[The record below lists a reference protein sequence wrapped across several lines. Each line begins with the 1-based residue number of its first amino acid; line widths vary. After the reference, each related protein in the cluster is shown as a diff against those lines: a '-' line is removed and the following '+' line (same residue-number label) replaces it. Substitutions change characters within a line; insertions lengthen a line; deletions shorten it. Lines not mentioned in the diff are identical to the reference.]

1 LSAQRRAATK
11 RHSGSNR
18 TKGQRTR
25 ASSTATA
32 VQEPTAAK
40 EMPFDAEVDAR
51 KPAKEGPSRASQL
64 SRAGKQIVS
73 LERTEGIRRF
83 VRETIAE
90 MKKII
95 WPDRQTTRNLT
106 FVVIAVS
113 AVLGVLLGGIDFI
126 LFRLFEAL
134 S

>member
-1 LSAQRRAATK
+1 MSAQRRAATK
-11 RHSGSNR
+11 QKSGSNR
-18 TKGQRTR
+18 AKGQRNR
-25 ASSTATA
+25 ASSAATA
-32 VQEPTAAK
+32 VQEPPAAI
-40 EMPFDAEVDAR
+40 EQPFDAELDAR
-51 KPAKEGPSRASQL
+51 KPAKKGPSRASQL
-64 SRAGKQIVS
+64 SQAGKQIVS

-83 VRETIAE
+83 WRETMAE

-95 WPDRQTTRNLT
+95 WPDRETTRNLT
-106 FVVIAVS
+106 LVVIAVS